1 MNPFSPSPKILEIH
15 ETEQKGFQSLVT
27 FQTWRVAMMTDLQG
41 EPSEKLCRLQ
51 RHMKTDE
58 VFILLQ
64 GKCILFL
71 ADGEDQIEHQ
81 FAEDLKLFR
90 VYNVKQGVW
99 HSHILSEDAKIIIVE
114 NADTSPNNSQYL
126 QLSDSQRERFS
137 FMAKELWGTLPY
149 E

>member
-15 ETEQKGFQSLVT
+15 ETEQKGFQPLVT

-99 HSHILSEDAKIIIVE
+99 HSHILSKDAKIIIVE

-137 FMAKELWGTLPY
+137 FMAKELWGTLPS

>member
-1 MNPFSPSPKILEIH
+1 MNPFSPSAKILEVH
-15 ETEQKGFQSLVT
+15 ETEQKGFQPLVT
-27 FQTWRVAMMTDLQG
+27 FQTWRVAMMTDLQS
-41 EPSEKLCRLQ
+41 EPPEKFYRLQ

-71 ADGEDQIEHQ
+71 ADGEDPIEHQ

-90 VYNVKQGVW
+90 VYNVKQGIW
-99 HSHILSEDAKIIIVE
+99 HSHILSEDAKVIIVE
-114 NADTSPNNSQYL
+114 NADTSPSNSQYL
-126 QLSDSQRERFS
+126 QLSDSQQERFS
-137 FMAKELWGTLPY
+137 FMAKELWGTLPS